1 MIDLFY
7 RTEFRPKNNYWYIL
21 TKRYAMKV
29 VEGSL
34 EASVNVLLSEMKKKI
49 LLMLGIWKL
58 KNHIWAF
65 RPKKLYL
72 PKS

>member
-1 MIDLFY
+1 MRDLFY
-7 RTEFRPKNNYWYIL
+7 RTEFRPKNSYWYIL

-34 EASVNVLLSEMKKKI
+34 EASVNVLLFEMKKKDFI
-49 LLMLGIWKL
+49 MLGIWDL

-65 RPKKLYL
+65 RPEKLYL
-72 PKS
+72 SKS

>member
-1 MIDLFY
+1 
-7 RTEFRPKNNYWYIL
+7 
-21 TKRYAMKV
+21 MKV

-34 EASVNVLLSEMKKKI
+34 EASVNVLLFEMKKKDFI
-49 LLMLGIWKL
+49 MLGIWDL

-65 RPKKLYL
+65 RPEKLYL